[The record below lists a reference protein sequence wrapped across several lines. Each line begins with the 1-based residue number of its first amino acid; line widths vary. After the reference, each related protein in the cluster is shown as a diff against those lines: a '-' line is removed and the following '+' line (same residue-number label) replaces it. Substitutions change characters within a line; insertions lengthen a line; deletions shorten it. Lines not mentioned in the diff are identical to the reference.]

1 MPKKEFF
8 YEHILNDMIRRIEN
22 GEYRYKQLLP
32 PERNIAEEYQAN
44 RTTVRKALMLLE
56 QKGYI
61 EKRQGASSQV
71 IYEKK
76 DTEHEYGAEEEEK
89 IIGFFVPGSKSKDIR
104 FDQPFYMSMY
114 FYIELECRKYNYRVV
129 CITLVDLD
137 DFISITKKYTFS
149 GAFFMSKMH
158 GDIVEYARNMG
169 IPAVSVNSRFPD
181 TPCITMDNVHG
192 GYLAARYLL
201 EKGHRKIAFITGPD
215 SYFTSEDRMLGAMKA
230 MNERQMTIPE
240 SRVLQADWTYDG
252 GLAAMRELLDQKE
265 EEWPTAIFSFN
276 EEMTHGVMEAL
287 KEKGLSVP
295 KDMSV
300 IGFENTSI
308 TKYRNV
314 ITMID
319 SDMKQMAK
327 TVATLLLNLMDGRGL
342 QYELTVLVPVRL
354 LEAGTVADVNGG
366 K

>member
-8 YEHILNDMIRRIEN
+8 YEHILNDMIQRIES
-22 GEYRYKQLLP
+22 GEYGYKQLLP
-32 PERNIAEEYQAN
+32 PERNIAEEYHAN

-71 IYEKK
+71 IYERK
-76 DTEHEYGAEEEEK
+76 DTEQENGAGEEEK
-89 IIGFFVPGSKSKDIR
+89 IIGFFVPGSKSKDLR

-114 FYIELECRKYNYRVV
+114 FYIELECRKHNYRAV
-129 CITLVDLD
+129 CITLMDLD
-137 DFISITKKYTFS
+137 DFISIARQYTFS

-158 GDIVEYARNMG
+158 ADIVEYARNMG

-181 TPCITMDNVHG
+181 TPCITMDNVNG

-215 SYFTSEDRMLGAMKA
+215 SYFTSEDRMLGVLKA
-230 MNERQMTIPE
+230 MNEWQIMIP
-240 SRVLQADWTYDG
+240 QNNICIADWTYDG
-252 GLAAMRELLDQKE
+252 GFSAMRELLNQKE
-265 EEWPTAIFSFN
+265 EEWPTAVFSFN

-287 KEKGLSVP
+287 KERELYVP
-295 KDMSV
+295 RDMSV
-300 IGFENTSI
+300 IGFESTSI
-308 TKYRNV
+308 TKCRNAV
-314 ITMID
+314 TMID

-327 TVATLLLNLMDGRGL
+327 TVSTLLLNLINGCGL

-354 LEAGTVADVNGG
+354 LEAGTVSDING
-366 K
+366 